1 LFDFTIVPL
10 TVSAHHSHTS
20 FALELYMA
28 TILVTDGMA
37 PEGLELLKQAGHTVD
52 SKKISVDELLRIIGN
67 YDGLVVRSATQVNEA
82 VIKAGA
88 GRLKIVGRA
97 GVGVD
102 NVDLPNATGAGVIVM
117 NAPLGNIVSAAEHTI
132 GMVFTVARMIPQAHG
147 KLAYKGEWDKKS
159 FTGVELDSKIL
170 GIVGLGKIGKH
181 VAQVLQAAGMTVIAY
196 DPFLSPEVAKELRIE
211 SVSLEQLLER
221 ADFITL
227 HTPLTDQTRNLINA
241 DRLKL
246 MKKSARLVNVAR
258 GGIVDEAALAE
269 ALGAGTIAGAA
280 IDVFATEPMPAD
292 NPLLTYVKGGALNCI
307 LTPHLG
313 ASTEEA
319 QVKVSVDIA
328 NQFNAFFATGKIINA
343 VNVQLRVDPAIDGY
357 LAAAESLGAAVVQ
370 TLDEPLKGLEVIA
383 RGELAQY
390 DTKPLATAALKGA
403 LARISDQVVNFV
415 TVAKIAEERGI
426 TLVSSS
432 SEQTK
437 GNHGGPVEQLTIKA
451 VTAKGEHIIGG
462 SLVNNQLRM
471 VRYNDYAI
479 DLPIGGHLLVM
490 EYPDRPGMVGSYGSI
505 LGENKI
511 NIARMEVSRIDGR
524 GDALVIL
531 TLDDPVPTT
540 VVEQIRVSVKPN
552 KAYKVSL

>member
-1 LFDFTIVPL
+1 
-10 TVSAHHSHTS
+10 
-20 FALELYMA
+20 MA
-28 TILVTDGMA
+28 QILVTDGMA
-37 PEGLELLKQAGHTVD
+37 AEGLALLKQAGHTVD
-52 SKKISVDELLRIIGN
+52 SKKISVDELLRVIGQ

-88 GRLKIVGRA
+88 PRLKIVGRA

-132 GMVFTVARMIPQAHG
+132 GLVFAVSRLSPQAHG
-147 KLAYKGEWDKKS
+147 KLAHKGEWDKKS
-159 FTGVELDSKIL
+159 FTGVELDGKTL

-181 VAQVLQAAGMTVIAY
+181 VALVLQAAGMNVIAY
-196 DPFLSPEVAKELRIE
+196 DPFLSSEVAKELRIE
-211 SVSLEQLLER
+211 SVSLDQLLER
-221 ADFITL
+221 ADFVTL
-227 HTPLTDQTRNLINA
+227 HTPLTEQTRNLINA
-241 DRLKL
+241 ERLKK
-246 MKKSARLVNVAR
+246 MKKSARIVNVAR
-258 GGIVDEAALAE
+258 GGIIDEAALVE
-269 ALGAGTIAGAA
+269 ALKAGTIAGAA
-280 IDVFATEPMPAD
+280 IDVFAEEPQPAGA
-292 NPLLTYVKGGALNCI
+292 PLFEYVKGGALNCI
-307 LTPHLG
+307 ITPHLG

-343 VNVQLRVDPAIDGY
+343 VNVQLRVDPAIDGF

-383 RGELAQY
+383 RGELAKY

-403 LARISDQVVNFV
+403 LAKISDQVVNFV
-415 TVAKIAEERGI
+415 TVAKIAKDRGI

-432 SEQTK
+432 SEQSK
-437 GNHGGPVEQLTIKA
+437 GAQGGPIEQLTIKA

-462 SLVNNQLRM
+462 SLVNGVLRV

-490 EYPDRPGMVGSYGSI
+490 EYPDRPGMVGKYGSI
-505 LGENKI
+505 LGANSI

-531 TLDDPVPTT
+531 TLDDPVPSS
-540 VVEQIRVSVKPN
+540 VVEEIKTVVKPN

>member
-1 LFDFTIVPL
+1 
-10 TVSAHHSHTS
+10 
-20 FALELYMA
+20 MA
-28 TILVTDGMA
+28 NILVTDGMA
-37 PEGLELLKQAGHTVD
+37 AEGIDLLKQAGHSVD
-52 SKKISVDELLRIIGN
+52 IKKISVDELLRVIGN

-88 GRLKIVGRA
+88 PKLKIVGRA

-132 GMVFTVARMIPQAHG
+132 GMVFAVARLIPQAHG
-147 KLAYKGEWDKKS
+147 KLIFKNDWDKKS
-159 FTGVELDSKIL
+159 FTGVELIGKVL

-181 VAQVLQAAGMTVIAY
+181 VAQVLQAAGMSAIAY

-227 HTPLTDQTRNLINA
+227 HTPLTEQTRNLINA

-246 MKKSARLVNVAR
+246 MKKTARIVNVAR
-258 GGIVDEAALAE
+258 GGIIDEAALTE
-269 ALGAGTIAGAA
+269 ALKAGTIAGAA
-280 IDVFATEPMPAD
+280 IDVFATEPIPAD
-292 NPLLTYVKGGALNCI
+292 NPLLNYVKGGALNCI

-328 NQFNAFFATGKIINA
+328 NQFNAFFASGKIINA

-383 RGELAQY
+383 RGDLAKY
-390 DTKPLATAALKGA
+390 DTKPLATDTLKGA
-403 LARISDQVVNFV
+403 LAKISDQVVNFV
-415 TVAKIAEERGI
+415 TVAKIAADRGI

-432 SEQTK
+432 SEQVK
-437 GNHGGPVEQLTIKA
+437 GTQGGPMEQLTVKA
-451 VTAKGEHIIGG
+451 ITAKGEHIIGG
-462 SLVNNQLRM
+462 SLVNGQLRV
-471 VRYNDYAI
+471 VRYNDYSI
-479 DLPIGGHLLVM
+479 DLPIGGHLL
-490 EYPDRPGMVGSYGSI
+490 RQ
-505 LGENKI
+505 
-511 NIARMEVSRIDGR
+511 DG
-524 GDALVIL
+524 
-531 TLDDPVPTT
+531 
-540 VVEQIRVSVKPN
+540 
-552 KAYKVSL
+552 